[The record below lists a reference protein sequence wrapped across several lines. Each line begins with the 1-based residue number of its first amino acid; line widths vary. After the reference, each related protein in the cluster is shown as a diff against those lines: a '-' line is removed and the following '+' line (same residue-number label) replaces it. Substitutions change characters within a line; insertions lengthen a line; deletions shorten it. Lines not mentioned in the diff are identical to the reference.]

1 MVRIAPLTDSLVNI
15 ARKEL
20 SALSDARKAREMA
33 AYMKTDMPFFGVQKP
48 EREKVLKVLK
58 RECPP
63 DSRTAYEQ
71 SIRSLWNEPERECK
85 YLAIRYARAFPAHI
99 VPASMPLYQRLII
112 EGAWWDFVD
121 EVAIQIVGPLLLREP
136 VRLEPMMTKWLQAKH
151 LWLRRSAIVVRI
163 KHKDQTNQARLF
175 KACEQCL
182 QENEFFI
189 RKAIGWALREY
200 AKARPEAVRR
210 FLREH
215 REELSTLSF
224 REASKHLGD
233 V

>member
-1 MVRIAPLTDSLVNI
+1 MRALPLKDAIVSV
-15 ARKEL
+15 AREEL
-20 SALSDARKAREMA
+20 SAVADARKAREMA

-48 EREKVLKVLK
+48 EREKILSVLK
-58 RECPP
+58 RECVPT
-63 DSRTAYEQ
+63 SRKAYET
-71 SIRSLWNEPERECK
+71 SIRALWNESERECK
-85 YLAIRYARAFPAHI
+85 YLAIRYARAFPEHI
-99 VPASMPLYQRLII
+99 VPASMPLYQRLIV

-121 EVAIQIVGPLLLREP
+121 EVAVQIVGPLLLREP
-136 VRLEPMMTKWLQAKH
+136 DRLEPTMTKWLKSSDM
-151 LWLRRSAIVVRI
+151 WLRRSAIVVRL

-175 KACEQCL
+175 EACERCL
-182 QENEFFI
+182 GENEFFI

-200 AKARPEAVRR
+200 AKTRPEAVRR

-215 REELSTLSF
+215 RQALSALSF

>member
-1 MVRIAPLTDSLVNI
+1 MTDSLVDL
-15 ARKEL
+15 ARREL
-20 SALSDARKAREMA
+20 SAIADARKAREMA

-48 EREKVLKVLK
+48 ERERILRTLK

-63 DSRTAYEQ
+63 ESRTAYEQ

-85 YLAIRYARAFPAHI
+85 YLAIRYARAFPEHI
-99 VPASMPLYQRLII
+99 VPASMPLYQRLIV

-121 EVAIQIVGPLLLREP
+121 EVAIQLVGPLLLREP
-136 VRLEPMMTKWLQAKH
+136 DRLEPTMTKWLKAKD
-151 LWLRRSAIVVRI
+151 LWLRRSAIVVRL
-163 KHKDQTNQARLF
+163 KHQDKTNQARLF
-175 KACEQCL
+175 EACASCL
-182 QENEFFI
+182 HEEEFFI

-200 AKARPEAVRR
+200 AKTRPEAVRR

-215 REELSTLSF
+215 RDSLSTLSF
-224 REASKHLGD
+224 REAAKHLGD